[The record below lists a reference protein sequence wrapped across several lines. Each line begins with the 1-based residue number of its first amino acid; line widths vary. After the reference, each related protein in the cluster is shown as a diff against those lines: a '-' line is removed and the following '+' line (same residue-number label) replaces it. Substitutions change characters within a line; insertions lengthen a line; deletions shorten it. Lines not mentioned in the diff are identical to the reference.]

1 LDAARSRHAA
11 ATLIARIQEI
21 RSVRLFVSQALLIAA
36 ATLAVASGARGQ
48 TMARPHRPAWS
59 FTIDVGGF
67 VEGNRVAVTSWLA
80 RNAYGTLDPGLC
92 GFDPHFQRVCDDA
105 VQYPQASGGSIVAG
119 IASVRRTLSDRWS
132 AELFGATEQAGV
144 ATGRC
149 DDSAT
154 PRDPRCTSRFVR
166 VPFSGGSFALLAA
179 ASVKHLRVGAGPA
192 LLLANWD
199 MKPAHLTGLWLDAT
213 LDWEPSPFLARAQY
227 RIYRSANFA
236 PEKGFSGFHPSTLF
250 VGLGFTIRPNN

>member
-1 LDAARSRHAA
+1 
-11 ATLIARIQEI
+11 
-21 RSVRLFVSQALLIAA
+21 VRLVVSQALLIAA
-36 ATLAVASGARGQ
+36 ASLGVARGARGQ
-48 TMARPHRPAWS
+48 AVARPQRPAWS

-67 VEGNRVAVTSWLA
+67 VEGNRGAVTSWLA

-92 GFDPHFQRVCDDA
+92 GFDLLFRRQCDDA

-132 AELFGATEQAGV
+132 AELFAATEQAGV

-179 ASVKHLRVGAGPA
+179 ASAKHLHVGAGPA
-192 LLLANWD
+192 VLLANWD
-199 MKPAHLTGLWLDAT
+199 MNPAHLTGLWLDVT
-213 LDWEPSPFLARAQY
+213 LDREPSPFLVRAQY

-236 PEKGFSGFHPSTLF
+236 PEKGFSAFHPSTLF
-250 VGLGFTIRPNN
+250 VGLGFTIRPNDDGF